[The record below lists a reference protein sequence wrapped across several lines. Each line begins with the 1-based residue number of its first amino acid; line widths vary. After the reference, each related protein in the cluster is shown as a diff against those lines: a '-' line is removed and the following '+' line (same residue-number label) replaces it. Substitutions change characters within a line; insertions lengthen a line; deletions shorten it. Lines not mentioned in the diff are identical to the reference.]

1 MKVADVKEKAR
12 GLNVKVSG
20 TNKTKMIRAIQA
32 AEGNFPCFKTA
43 RDHCDQFDCLWRED
57 CLHK

>member
-43 RDHCDQFDCLWRED
+43 RDQCDQFDCLWRED